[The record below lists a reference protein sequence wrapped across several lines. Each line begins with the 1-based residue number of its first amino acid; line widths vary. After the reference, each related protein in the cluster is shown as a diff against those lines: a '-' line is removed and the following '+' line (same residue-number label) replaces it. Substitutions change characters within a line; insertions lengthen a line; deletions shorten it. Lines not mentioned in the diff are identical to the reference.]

1 MPALITH
8 HIFGEDLA
16 QDLPVGLLGGE
27 EELLAFLLANQGPD
41 PFFARFST
49 LPSRA
54 RACHR
59 FAEQMQASRATR
71 AFLALRDGVSHL
83 PVTDERVGRAF
94 ALGLL
99 GHYVLDRATH
109 PFVIAQQRA
118 LAGADPSLAPA
129 EREVHA
135 LIESDVDTWILWEK
149 RHATVLERPAA
160 TNLMRTARIERVGG
174 ALFSQV
180 GLSVYGTA
188 LGAGEYG
195 AAVRDYERLCKLIE
209 PAGSRRARVVGT
221 AERLARGRSL
231 AEAANHYVRR
241 TEECAAANLERRA
254 WAHPFTGEVRHDSFA
269 DLFDEAR
276 LAYPRI
282 AEAFVRGRRDELSEL
297 VAGLSYEGRP
307 GTDD

>member
-16 QDLPVGLLGGE
+16 QDLPAGLLGGE

-59 FAEQMQASRATR
+59 LAEQVQASRTTR
-71 AFLALRDGVSHL
+71 ALLALREGVSHL
-83 PVTDERVGRAF
+83 PVADERVGRAF

-99 GHYVLDRATH
+99 GHYVLDRTAH

-118 LAGADPSLAPA
+118 LADADPSLAPA
-129 EREVHA
+129 AREVHA
-135 LIESDVDTWILWEK
+135 LIESDIDTWILWEK

-180 GLSVYGTA
+180 GLSVYGIA

-195 AAVRDYERLCKLIE
+195 AAVRDYERLCRLIE
-209 PAGSRRARVVGT
+209 PAGSRRTRAVG
-221 AERLARGRSL
+221 AVERAVHGRSL
-231 AEAANHYVRR
+231 AEAAAHYVRR
-241 TEECAAANLERRA
+241 AEECAAANLERHE
-254 WAHPFTGEVRHDSFA
+254 WTHPFTEEVRHDSFA
-269 DLFDEAR
+269 DLFDQAR
-276 LAYPRI
+276 LAYPRL
-282 AEAFVRGRRDELSEL
+282 AEAFVRGRRDELSGL
-297 VAGLSYEGRP
+297 VAGISYEGRP